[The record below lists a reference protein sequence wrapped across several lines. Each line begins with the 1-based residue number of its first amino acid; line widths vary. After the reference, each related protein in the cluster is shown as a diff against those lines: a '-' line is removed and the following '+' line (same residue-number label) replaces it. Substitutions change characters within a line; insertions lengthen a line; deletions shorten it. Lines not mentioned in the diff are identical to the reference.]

1 MTNVIKFYIFE
12 TPSTYLVNKKLPM
25 LAQIL
30 KLTTYLPTFAYQQ
43 RAQLWHPNCYSLTC
57 LNPTYLLG
65 QQEASNVGSKT
76 FSSPPTYLHTYLPT
90 YLPTYIPTYLPTY
103 VYQQRA
109 QFWLPNCYSLTPRK
123 TLSIF
128 RYLCLSQVT
137 IC

>member
-1 MTNVIKFYIFE
+1 MRRIWLMTNVIKFYIFE

-103 VYQQRA
+103 IPTY
-109 QFWLPNCYSLTPRK
+109 LPT
-123 TLSIF
+123 
-128 RYLCLSQVT
+128 YLCISTKSTILAPKLLLSHS
-137 IC
+137 